1 MAHNR
6 LGEQTSPYLL
16 QHKNNPVH
24 WHAWGDEALALA
36 KQLDRP
42 ILLSIGYSSCHWC
55 HVMAHE
61 SFENAET
68 AALMNEHFVNIKV
81 DREERPDLDVIYQSA
96 LALMGQPGGWPLTV
110 FLTPDAKPFWG
121 GTYFPPEPRYG
132 RPGFKEVLV
141 GLNEAWEKTRARVTS
156 NVDVI
161 VDALKALSDPQPG
174 KMLDMKILDQ
184 VASGMLR
191 AIDPALGGFR
201 GAPKFP
207 QTPYLKFLW
216 RAWRRTGSTLYFDAV
231 VTSLE
236 RMAQGGIYD
245 HLGGGFARYST
256 DEEWRVPHFEK
267 MLYDN
272 ALLISLMSEVYK
284 ETRSAL
290 LKVRVEESIQ
300 WLMRE
305 MKVNDSRHDDGRF
318 AFATA
323 LDADSAGPDGRHE
336 EGLYYIWSEDEI
348 DATLGAASPLF
359 KQTYGVT
366 APGNWID
373 GGDGGKGANVL
384 HRRTPYPAAPAIE
397 AAIAQARDS
406 LLAARN
412 ARPRPSRDDKVLA
425 DLNGLAV
432 QALCD
437 AAAAFARPEWLA
449 HAKTVFDFVCKN
461 MSVDGRLKRSWTSG
475 HSAHRAVLDDVAQ
488 MSRAALALFEASG
501 DEAYLAQAEAWTA
514 QADDL
519 FWCDSDGG
527 YCLSA
532 RDATD
537 VITRS
542 RVCADNAL
550 PNGNGTMADVL
561 ARLYLITGQ
570 EGYRAKAHALINA
583 FPADSPDAVAN
594 MPTLLVAYELLA
606 TGAQVVVVNSDE
618 TTEAQ
623 PLIDAALTAPGSLR
637 VILRSVG
644 NAAPRGH
651 PAFGKT
657 AFEGHAVAYICRGG
671 VCHEPVTDAASLRK
685 ALEGL

>member
-16 QHKNNPVH
+16 QHKDNPVH
-24 WHAWGDEALALA
+24 WFAWGEEALALA

-42 ILLSIGYSSCHWC
+42 ILLSVGYSSCHWC

-61 SFENAET
+61 SFADAQT
-68 AALMNEHFVNIKV
+68 AALMNEHFINIKV

-96 LALMGQPGGWPLTV
+96 LALMGQSGGWPLTM

-141 GLNEAWEKTRARVTS
+141 GLSDAWRQTRTRVTK

-161 VDALKALSDPQPG
+161 VEALQALSQPQPG
-174 KMLDMKILDQ
+174 KTLDMKILDQ

-191 AIDPALGGFR
+191 TIDPALGGFR

-216 RAWRRTGSTLYFDAV
+216 RAWRRTGSALYFDAV

-272 ALLISLMSEVYK
+272 ALLVSLMSEVYK
-284 ETRSAL
+284 ETRSPL
-290 LKVRVEESIQ
+290 LKARVEETID

-305 MKVNDSRHDDGRF
+305 MKITDSRHNDGRF

-323 LDADSAGPDGRHE
+323 LDADSAGADGHHQ

-348 DATLGAASPLF
+348 DAALGANAPLF

-366 APGNWID
+366 TQGNWID
-373 GGDGGKGANVL
+373 GGDGNKGANVL
-384 HRRTPYPAAPAIE
+384 VRRTAYPGAPAVETAINE
-397 AAIAQARDS
+397 ARHT
-406 LLAARN
+406 LLAVRHK
-412 ARPRPSRDDKVLA
+412 RPRPGRDDKVLA

-432 QALCD
+432 QALSD
-437 AAAAFARPEWLA
+437 AATAFARPAWLGLA
-449 HAKTVFDFVCKN
+449 QNVFAFICTT
-461 MSVDGRLKRSWTSG
+461 MSVDGRLKRSWTNG
-475 HSAHRAVLDDVAQ
+475 RAAHRAVLDDLAQ
-488 MSRAALALFEASG
+488 MSRAALALFEATG
-501 DEAYLAQAEAWTA
+501 DEGYLAQAEAWTA

-583 FPADSPDAVAN
+583 FPAESPDAIAN

-606 TGAQVVVVNSDE
+606 TGAQVVVVGSDA
-618 TTEAQ
+618 TTQAQ

-637 VILRSVG
+637 VILRADG
-644 NAAPRGH
+644 DTTLPGH

-657 AFEGHAVAYICRGG
+657 ALAGQAAVYVCRDG
-671 VCHEPVTDAASLRK
+671 VCHEPVTDVASLRK